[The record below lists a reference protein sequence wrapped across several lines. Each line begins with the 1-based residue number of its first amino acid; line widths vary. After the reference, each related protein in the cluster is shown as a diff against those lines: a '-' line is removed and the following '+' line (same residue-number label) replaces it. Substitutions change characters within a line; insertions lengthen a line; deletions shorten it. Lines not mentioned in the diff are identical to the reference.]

1 MSDIK
6 EVLGNYSTDITKT
19 IEEEL
24 ATITPQNLA
33 DASVYLTRAGGKML
47 RPALTLI
54 TAEAV
59 GGARE
64 SSLNAAAA
72 IELIHTFS
80 LIHDDIMDQDDTRR
94 GMPSVHKVWGDDVAI
109 LAGDTLFSKAFE
121 LIIGSKGTSSDQN
134 NKALATVADACVK
147 ICEGQALDMS
157 FEERFDVKQ
166 DEYMEMIFKK
176 TGALIAAATKAGA
189 IMGGASDE
197 VIDAM
202 YEYGRLIGLAFQI
215 QDDYLDLVADE
226 ETLGK
231 PIGSDIGKGKMTI
244 IAIKGLE
251 SDDSGRLFEI
261 LKDTE
266 NSQSDIDEAIQILT
280 DCGAIEYAR
289 NLALESVDQAKEVL
303 EILDD
308 SASKQILVGIA
319 DCIIRD
325 GNHISIIDFKS
336 DEKIPFRS
344 IYEVGKKKSKRMKYP
359 LVNLEDASG
368 IHYQIQLSLYAWMI
382 QQLDPN
388 LIIDNLVI
396 VQVENLKKKKEF
408 PVEYLKED
416 VEKLLKWHV
425 KSVRLKTEMDKC
437 NSLNFD

>member
-94 GMPSVHKVWGDDVAI
+94 GMPSVRKVWGDDVAI

-121 LIIGSKGTSSDQN
+121 IIIGSKGTSSDQN

-251 SDDSGRLFEI
+251 SDDSGRLLEI

-289 NLALESVDQAKEVL
+289 NLALESVDQAIEVL

-319 DCIIRD
+319 D
-325 GNHISIIDFKS
+325 FVL
-336 DEKIPFRS
+336 ERS
-344 IYEVGKKKSKRMKYP
+344 
-359 LVNLEDASG
+359 A
-368 IHYQIQLSLYAWMI
+368 
-382 QQLDPN
+382 
-388 LIIDNLVI
+388 
-396 VQVENLKKKKEF
+396 
-408 PVEYLKED
+408 
-416 VEKLLKWHV
+416 
-425 KSVRLKTEMDKC
+425 
-437 NSLNFD
+437 

>member
-251 SDDSGRLFEI
+251 SDDSGRLLEI

-319 DCIIRD
+319 D
-325 GNHISIIDFKS
+325 FVL
-336 DEKIPFRS
+336 ERS
-344 IYEVGKKKSKRMKYP
+344 
-359 LVNLEDASG
+359 A
-368 IHYQIQLSLYAWMI
+368 
-382 QQLDPN
+382 
-388 LIIDNLVI
+388 
-396 VQVENLKKKKEF
+396 
-408 PVEYLKED
+408 
-416 VEKLLKWHV
+416 
-425 KSVRLKTEMDKC
+425 
-437 NSLNFD
+437 

>member
-6 EVLGNYSTDITKT
+6 EVLGNYLIDITKT

-197 VIDAM
+197 VIDVM

-319 DCIIRD
+319 D
-325 GNHISIIDFKS
+325 FVL
-336 DEKIPFRS
+336 ERS
-344 IYEVGKKKSKRMKYP
+344 
-359 LVNLEDASG
+359 A
-368 IHYQIQLSLYAWMI
+368 
-382 QQLDPN
+382 
-388 LIIDNLVI
+388 
-396 VQVENLKKKKEF
+396 
-408 PVEYLKED
+408 
-416 VEKLLKWHV
+416 
-425 KSVRLKTEMDKC
+425 
-437 NSLNFD
+437 